1 MARGKGEGTVYKD
14 AEGRW
19 RAAVPL
25 PPDPVTGRRRRK
37 VVRGRTRAEA
47 VRRMRQV
54 QLEVARTGDVPTGRT
69 LSVAGWLER
78 WLERDVEPVLKPS
91 TAADYRTSVVRHIVP
106 AIGRR
111 RLDRLTPDDVRAVH
125 RAVLGGGASTTTAA
139 KVHRCLSRALTVAE
153 REGLVPR
160 NVARLVTPPPA
171 STAAPDR
178 LTLDQVRTL
187 LASRKG
193 YLDYPRRLTSFMI
206 GARQGEVLGIT
217 LDGLHLDAGA
227 PSVELAWEV
236 RRVRWAHGCGP
247 QAPSGAWPCGRTRG
261 ADCPTR
267 YAPVPAHLE
276 AEQVHDGLW
285 LLRPKTKSS
294 WRRVA
299 LPPPLTEALRKH
311 ITATRPERF
320 AFEAAPGI
328 PYDPRRDWQEWKDS
342 LAAAALPHVRL
353 HSARHVT
360 ATLLLEA
367 GVPQRLIQEILGQ
380 TQALTTARYQHPSL
394 PLQAAALAQ
403 ATSALTLSTDP
414 PTRPDPGPA

>member
-227 PSVELAWEV
+227 PWVELAWEV
-236 RRVRWAHGCGP
+236 RRVTWAHGCGP
-247 QAPSGAWPCGRTRG
+247 QAPGGAWPCGRTRG
-261 ADCPTR
+261 ADCPSR

-276 AEQVHDGLW
+276 AERVHGGLW
-285 LLRPKTKSS
+285 LLRPKTAGSHRS
-294 WRRVA
+294 PG
-299 LPPPLTEALRKH
+299 LPAVLAEALAEH
-311 ITATRPERF
+311 IETRHPARF
-320 AFEAAPGI
+320 LFEASPGV
-328 PYDPRRDWQEWKDS
+328 PVDPRRDH
-342 LAAAALPHVRL
+342 AAWHAALAEEGLPPMRL
-353 HSARHVT
+353 HSARHTT
-360 ATLLLEA
+360 ATLLLAA
-367 GVPQRLIQEILGQ
+367 GVPQRVIQEILGQ
-380 TQALTTARYQHPSL
+380 TQALTTARYQHPGHAETARAL
-394 PLQAAALAQ
+394 DAIAGPL
-403 ATSALTLSTDP
+403 
-414 PTRPDPGPA
+414 TRPGPGPV

>member
-1 MARGKGEGTVYKD
+1 MARGKGEGSVYMD
-14 AEGRW
+14 SQGRW
-19 RAAVPL
+19 TAAVAL

-37 VVRGRTRAEA
+37 YVRARTRAEA

-54 QLEVARTGDVPTGRT
+54 QLEVARAGDVPTGRT

-78 WLERDVEPVLKPS
+78 WLERDVAPVRKPS
-91 TAADYRTSVVRHIVP
+91 TTGDYRSAVRVHIVP

-111 RLDRLTPDDVRAVH
+111 RLDRLTPDDIRAVH

-139 KVHRCLSRALTVAE
+139 KVHRVLRAALGAAE

-160 NVARLVTPPPA
+160 NVARLVTPPAA

-193 YLDYPRRLTSFMI
+193 YPDYPRRLTSFMI

-227 PSVELAWEV
+227 PWVELAWEV

-247 QAPSGAWPCGRTRG
+247 QAPGGAWPCGRTRG

-276 AEQVHDGLW
+276 AEQVHGGLW
-285 LLRPKTKSS
+285 LLRPKTRSS

-299 LPPPLTEALRKH
+299 LPPLLTEALAEH
-311 ITATRPERF
+311 IRVHHPARF
-320 AFEAAPGI
+320 LFEASPGI
-328 PYDPRRDWQEWKDS
+328 PLDPRRDWQEWKDA
-342 LAAAALPHVRL
+342 LAAAGLPHVRL
-353 HSARHVT
+353 HSARHTT

-367 GVPQRLIQEILGQ
+367 GVPLRTAQEILGQ

-394 PLQAAALAQ
+394 SLQAAALAQ
-403 ATSALTLSTDP
+403 ATSALTLSTSP
-414 PTRPDPGPA
+414 LARPEPGPV

>member
-69 LSVAGWLER
+69 LTVAGWLER
-78 WLERDVEPVLKPS
+78 WLEQDVAPVRKPS
-91 TAADYRTSVVRHIVP
+91 TTGDYRSAVRVHIVP

-139 KVHRCLSRALTVAE
+139 KVHRVLRAALGAAE

-160 NVARLVTPPPA
+160 NVARLVRSPPVSSTPPR
-171 STAAPDR
+171 SMTAEEAGRFLEARRRRGDYAR
-178 LTLDQVRTL
+178 WATSL
-187 LASRKG
+187 L
-193 YLDYPRRLTSFMI
+193 L

-227 PSVELAWEV
+227 PWVELAWEV
-236 RRVRWAHGCGP
+236 RRVTWAHGCAAARP
-247 QAPSGAWPCGRTRG
+247 QDGAWPCGRRRG
-261 ADCPTR
+261 ADCPSR
-267 YAPVPAHLE
+267 HAPVPAHLE
-276 AEQVHDGLW
+276 AERVHGGLW
-285 LLRPKTKSS
+285 LLR
-294 WRRVA
+294 RLRQDA
-299 LPPPLTEALRKH
+299 LLAHGHPPLPRGPHGPGTPPVLPVVH
-311 ITATRPERF
+311 RPGHRLPDPRVP
-320 AFEAAPGI
+320 AAPGRSRRRSLQDH
-328 PYDPRRDWQEWKDS
+328 PQMTYGAREGARTTRCGPRPV
-342 LAAAALPHVRL
+342 AARSRPLRRQLLGRSFPVP
-353 HSARHVT
+353 AR
-360 ATLLLEA
+360 
-367 GVPQRLIQEILGQ
+367 
-380 TQALTTARYQHPSL
+380 
-394 PLQAAALAQ
+394 
-403 ATSALTLSTDP
+403 
-414 PTRPDPGPA
+414 

>member
-69 LSVAGWLER
+69 LTVAGWLER
-78 WLERDVEPVLKPS
+78 WLERDVAPVRKPS
-91 TAADYRTSVVRHIVP
+91 TTGDYRSAVRVHIVP

-139 KVHRCLSRALTVAE
+139 KVHRVLRAALGAAE

-160 NVARLVTPPPA
+160 NVARLVRSPPVSSTPPR
-171 STAAPDR
+171 SMTAEEAGRFLEARRRRGDYAR
-178 LTLDQVRTL
+178 WATSL
-187 LASRKG
+187 L
-193 YLDYPRRLTSFMI
+193 L

-227 PSVELAWEV
+227 PWVELAWEV
-236 RRVRWAHGCGP
+236 RRVTWAHGCAAARP
-247 QAPSGAWPCGRTRG
+247 QDGAWPCGRRRG
-261 ADCPTR
+261 ADCPSR
-267 YAPVPAHLE
+267 HAPVPAHLE
-276 AEQVHDGLW
+276 AEQVHSGLW
-285 LLRPKTKSS
+285 LLRPKTAGSHRS
-294 WRRVA
+294 PG
-299 LPPPLTEALRKH
+299 LPAVLAEALAEH
-311 ITATRPERF
+311 IRAHHPTRF
-320 AFEAAPGI
+320 LFEASPGI
-328 PYDPRRDWQEWKDS
+328 PLDPRRDH
-342 LAAAALPHVRL
+342 AAWHAALAEEGLPPMRL
-353 HSARHVT
+353 HSARHTT
-360 ATLLLEA
+360 ATLLLAA
-367 GVPQRLIQEILGQ
+367 GVPQRVIQEILGQ
-380 TQALTTARYQHPSL
+380 TQAATTIRYQHPGHAETARAL
-394 PLQAAALAQ
+394 DAIADPL
-403 ATSALTLSTDP
+403 
-414 PTRPDPGPA
+414 TRPSPGPV